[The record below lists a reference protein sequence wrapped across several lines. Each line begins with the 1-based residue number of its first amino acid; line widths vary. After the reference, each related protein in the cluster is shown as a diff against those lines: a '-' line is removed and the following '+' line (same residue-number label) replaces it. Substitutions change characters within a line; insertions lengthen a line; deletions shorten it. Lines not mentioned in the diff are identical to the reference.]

1 MRAVREAS
9 LFPFQES
16 PEIAMGYYTT
26 SQYRGDFYRRPR
38 GDFYGQRGDLWDDI
52 SGWAGAALSKV
63 GGGIVGAI
71 PGLSSLFSG
80 GARQSPELSAA
91 APGAGN
97 VAMLGPVSPFA
108 LPPAGVPGATS
119 LGRFGT
125 AGTGGI
131 RLTGPAN
138 PTPAGRATIATS
150 SRDLQ
155 RAMDGRDFSGTR
167 RHMNVLN
174 PKALR
179 RSLRRAN
186 GFINFANSVLKVTKP
201 GRHAVAFK
209 TTPKKKQLKARIG

>member
-1 MRAVREAS
+1 
-9 LFPFQES
+9 
-16 PEIAMGYYTT
+16 MGYYTT

-108 LPPAGVPGATS
+108 LPPAGVPGATG
-119 LGRFGT
+119 LDRFGT
-125 AGTGGI
+125 AGRGGI
-131 RLTGPAN
+131 TLRGPAN
-138 PTPAGRATIATS
+138 PPAATTTIIPA
-150 SRDLQ
+150 
-155 RAMDGRDFSGTR
+155 FSPMGGQASGGGTHR
-167 RHMNVLN
+167 RMNVLN

-186 GFINFANSVLKVTKP
+186 GFLNFANSVLKVTKP
-201 GRHAVAFK
+201 GHHAVAFK
-209 TTPKKKQLKARIG
+209 TMPKKKQLKARIG